1 MKRLAQ
7 RSRALW
13 TILSVAIAYFVTAKL
28 GLTFAL
34 QPANVTPVWIPV
46 GIALASVILFGNYT
60 LIGAFLGELAVAAT
74 INVSLQTACIM
85 ATGNT
90 LEVLL
95 CAHLTKR
102 MLDEHLQLSRVRDV
116 AGFFGAAI
124 LSSSIA
130 ATVGTLALNVGGY
143 VPPAIVQTTWIT
155 WFLGDITG
163 IVIITPMLLSWL
175 KKPKFSVEIPP
186 NWQELLVYYV
196 LLVLTSLT
204 VFNGWLAEYLTNTT
218 SYALLVFVI
227 WAAFRFDQREASRT
241 TLVITAFAVW
251 AAFRRSGPFAGAAL
265 NPALL
270 SLQVFLSIVST
281 VGLILSIVVSRQRR
295 TEHALRLMSNE
306 LEQRVQERTA
316 ELRRSEERYRLL
328 TELSPNG
335 IMIHKGG
342 IVQLANAAALKMMGA
357 ESIEQAVGKSILDF
371 VMPESRS
378 IMLERMKI
386 LASGHSVPK
395 LEERFRRMD
404 GSPVDVEVIGLPFV
418 YDGEPAAQVVFTDI
432 SERKAAEQ
440 KVRESEAKY
449 KAIVNNSPD
458 IIIQIRLSDYVLEF
472 VHFPGEPEFATFVG
486 DNVFRLMPPDFCDPL
501 KQALDELRLSRT
513 TLLSETSGEVPSR
526 GFRYFASYIAPLF
539 DADNELYAA
548 YLVTRDVTERKA
560 AEQSLLHERDLYEAL
575 VNSLPG
581 IFYLF
586 DEEGKFLR
594 WNRNFETV
602 SGYTAAE
609 IRSLKPEDFFAGA
622 DSDVLRA
629 MIAEVFR
636 GGRLEVDAKII
647 TKSGEHIAHYFTG
660 SVIRVEDKRCI
671 IGVGIDISE
680 RKKTEAQLK
689 KSEARLRD
697 AQRVAKVGSY
707 ELNLRTNTF
716 EASEA
721 LYTILGMTTIAT
733 KHQTLETFFQIVH
746 PDDVAHLQE
755 LLASAVRSGEEFS
768 WDFRIVRPSDRQ
780 ILWVNGTGK
789 LAQDKHQMPTRF
801 RGTIQDITARK
812 TAEEAVKRYNEELEE
827 RVHQRTLELAIS
839 MEKERRFNQAKTEF
853 VIMLSHQF
861 RTPMTIILSAS
872 EILTRILRKTLDPVP
887 PLVERHLTNIGS
899 QVKVMSDMLAAVSR
913 LMNIQTNILCELP
926 AQTSIQQFCEQT
938 LREFHMRFP
947 GDSPRAI
954 TLDNQAGALVV
965 NIQYT
970 VLQTALL
977 ELLRNADQFSPS
989 EASVVFRVTLGHGML
1004 TFAIEDRGKGIPPE
1018 EHEII
1023 FELFQRGAEERETGH
1038 SRGLGLGLTV
1048 AKMCVEALNGRVWCE
1063 SALGKGSVFN
1073 VELPLS
1079 LLSAETLTA
1088 LAPAAQDVEQTLN
1101 AYKQQLYEEE
1111 IPQR

>member
-1 MKRLAQ
+1 MTETAQ
-7 RSRALW
+7 RLRALW
-13 TILSVAIAYFVTAKL
+13 TILAVAMAYFVTAEL

-34 QPANVTPVWIPV
+34 QPANVTPVWIPA
-46 GIALASVILFGNYT
+46 GIAVASAILFGRYT
-60 LIGAFLGELAVAAT
+60 IIGAFLGEIAVATT
-74 INVSLQTACIM
+74 ININIQTALVM
-85 ATGNT
+85 STGNT

-95 CAHLTKR
+95 CAHLTKQ
-102 MLDEHLQLSRVRDV
+102 MLDEHLQLSRVRSV
-116 AGFFGAAI
+116 AGFFGATI
-124 LSSSIA
+124 LSSFIA
-130 ATVGTLALNVGGY
+130 ATVGTLALNAGGY
-143 VPPAIVQTTWIT
+143 ATQSLVQTTWIT
-155 WFLGDITG
+155 WLLGDITG
-163 IVIITPMLLSWL
+163 IIIITPILLSWL
-175 KKPKFSVEIPP
+175 QKPKFSVEIPP
-186 NWQELLVYYV
+186 NWQELLLYYT
-196 LLVLTSLT
+196 LLLLTNLT
-204 VFNGWLAEYLTNTT
+204 VFNGWLAEYVTNNT
-218 SYALLVFVI
+218 SYVLLVFAI

-241 TLVITAFAVW
+241 TLIIAAFAVW
-251 AAFRRSGPFAGAAL
+251 AAFHRSGPFTGTTL

-270 SLQVFLSIVST
+270 SLQVFLSILST
-281 VGLILSIVVSRQRR
+281 VGLMLSIVVNRQRT
-295 TEHALRLMSNE
+295 TEQALRLMSNE

-316 ELRRSEERYRLL
+316 ELQRSEERYRLL

-342 IVQLANAAALKMMGA
+342 IVQLANAAALNMMGA
-357 ESIEQAVGKSILDF
+357 ESIEQVVGKSILDF

-378 IMLERMKI
+378 MVIERMSL
-386 LASGHSVPK
+386 LASGQSVPK
-395 LEERFRRMD
+395 IEERFRRMD
-404 GSPVDVEVIGLPFV
+404 GTPIDVEVVGLPFM

-449 KAIVNNSPD
+449 KAIVSNSPD
-458 IIIQIRLSDYVLEF
+458 IIMQIRLSDYVLEF
-472 VHFPGEPEFATFVG
+472 VHFPGEPTFSSFVG
-486 DNVFRLMPPDFCDPL
+486 DNVFRLMPPDFRDPL
-501 KQALDELRLSRT
+501 KQALDELVVSRT
-513 TLLSETSGEVPSR
+513 TLLYETSGEVPSR

-539 DADNELYAA
+539 DAENQLYAA

-602 SGYTAAE
+602 SGYTADE
-609 IRSLKPEDFFAGA
+609 IRSLKPENFFSVA
-622 DSDVLRA
+622 DSSILHA

-647 TKSGEHIAHYFTG
+647 TKHGEQIAHYFTG
-660 SVIRVEDKRCI
+660 SVIRIEDKRCI

-707 ELNLRTNTF
+707 ELDLRTNTF

-721 LYTILGMTTIAT
+721 LYTILGMDTIST
-733 KHQTLETFFQIVH
+733 EHQTLEAFFKIVH
-746 PDDVAHLQE
+746 PDDAAQIQE
-755 LLASAVRSGEEFS
+755 LLNTAIHSGKEFS
-768 WDFRIVRPSDRQ
+768 WDFRVVRPSDQ
-780 ILWVNGTGK
+780 QVLWVNGTGK
-789 LAQDKHQMPTRF
+789 IAHDKNHLPTRF

-827 RVHQRTLELAIS
+827 RVRQRTLELAIS

-913 LMNIQTNILCELP
+913 LMNIQTNILSELP
-926 AQTSIQQFCEQT
+926 IQITIQQFCEQT
-938 LREFHMRFP
+938 LREFQMRFP

-954 TLDNQAGALVV
+954 TLDNQAGALTVHV
-965 NIQYT
+965 QYT

-977 ELLRNADQFSPS
+977 ELLRNADQFSPKES
-989 EASVVFRVTLGHGML
+989 PVTFRVTLGNGML
-1004 TFAIEDRGKGIPPE
+1004 TFAIEDYGKGIAPE
-1018 EHEII
+1018 EHEMI
-1023 FELFQRGAEERETGH
+1023 FELFQRGTEERETGH

-1048 AKMCVEALNGRVWCE
+1048 AKMCVEALNGRVWCK
-1063 SALGKGSVFN
+1063 SALGKGSVFS

-1079 LLSAETLTA
+1079 LLSVETLTA
-1088 LAPAAQDVEQTLN
+1088 LTPATHDAEQRST
-1101 AYKQQLYEEE
+1101 AHKLYEEE
-1111 IPQR
+1111 TPQR